1 MHKNNIVEK
10 KVQFTQFEIKQY
22 FEILNK
28 YIGGN
33 GINGELTYAA
43 LKTIKA
49 LEKDYQEISQGIYNP
64 DTDPKFAEYKQKVN
78 ELVVKFADRDE
89 QGEIK
94 FDANKN
100 PTITEQIVEYQNE
113 LKKLQEEYA
122 ETLKLVGGANDFN
135 RNYLSQPREVTIY
148 TWEHIEQVPDE
159 IPGVFMLY
167 MFRNEFN

>member
-1 MHKNNIVEK
+1 METVDS
-10 KVQFTQFEIKQY
+10 V
-22 FEILNK
+22 
-28 YIGGN
+28 
-33 GINGELTYAA
+33 
-43 LKTIKA
+43 
-49 LEKDYQEISQGIYNP
+49 
-64 DTDPKFAEYKQKVN
+64 KQKVN
-78 ELVVKFADRDE
+78 ELIVKFADRDE

-94 FDANKN
+94 LEANKN